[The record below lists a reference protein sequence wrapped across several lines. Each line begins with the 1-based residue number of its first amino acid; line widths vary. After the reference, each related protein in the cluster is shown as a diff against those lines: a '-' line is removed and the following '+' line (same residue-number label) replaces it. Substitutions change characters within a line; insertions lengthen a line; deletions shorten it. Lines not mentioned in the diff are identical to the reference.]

1 MSELTHAA
9 RAAAPAPRRTPVL
22 AYLAADWRRMRRTW
36 LLPLTLMGPLGV
48 TLMGVILFLMAGE
61 PRLKGF
67 RAGDLTGWEVVTGEL
82 GMVQVLALG
91 LGAAL
96 LASMIVDVEHR
107 SDTWKQ
113 MLGLPVSR
121 GMVYGVKFA
130 WAAALLAVSSVLM
143 AVGYVALMVWLH
155 LGPLPWAALATIA
168 VLPWVAILPVLAFQL
183 LLSTSMRNQALPLAV
198 GVLAPMFGMGM
209 SAMPAWVPWR
219 LISQAMTVAVGGVV
233 AGGPGESLT
242 WLTPGAIVGL
252 SVAWVVVLVSA
263 GAVLLARREIR

>member
-168 VLPWVAILPVLAFQL
+168 VLPWVATLPVLAFQL

-198 GVLAPMFGMGM
+198 GVLTPIFGMGM
-209 SAMPAWVPWR
+209 STMAAWMPWR
-219 LISQAMTVAVGGVV
+219 LITQAMTVAVGGVV

-242 WLTPGAIVGL
+242 WLTPGVIVGL

-263 GAVLLARREIR
+263 GAVLLARREVR